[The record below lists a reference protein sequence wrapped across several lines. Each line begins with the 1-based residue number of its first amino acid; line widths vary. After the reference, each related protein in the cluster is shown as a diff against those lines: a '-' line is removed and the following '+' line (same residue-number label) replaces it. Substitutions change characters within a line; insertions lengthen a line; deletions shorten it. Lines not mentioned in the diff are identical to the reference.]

1 MTKNSNQGGPAF
13 NRCNKYWVT
22 NFRNSEAKF
31 IHLSFFFHSVKLS
44 QVSIAKEY
52 IGFCKKLFLCVRRL
66 VSPGD
71 CSSHKM
77 RFNEFSAGEKKIV
90 WQFEWVKLTKKHCI
104 SHAVTLLKQPLAVE
118 TWNNTYTPSSG
129 ASVFFESACGEHSVF
144 LYCFFSHPPT
154 PLHNSCLSSLFP
166 CLSWSINQHHYIRG
180 CSLFHGLLSS
190 LGHTDPSGAA
200 PWALIPLFLS
210 RVGLA
215 PPLSPSLAWALRP
228 PPPPL
233 SLSLSLAD
241 AGLAPPS
248 HVGSAPT
255 SVLCTAGAAPLS
267 PGRYLARDTP
277 PPACPKILFFPWC
290 LSDWSSVIHLC
301 DGSKRTFYV
310 LQQGRIQGTFQAL
323 RKAVKFP
330 VFFFLTGCRNSESWS
345 RSDN

>member
-1 MTKNSNQGGPAF
+1 MS
-13 NRCNKYWVT
+13 
-22 NFRNSEAKF
+22 
-31 IHLSFFFHSVKLS
+31 
-44 QVSIAKEY
+44 
-52 IGFCKKLFLCVRRL
+52 
-66 VSPGD
+66 
-71 CSSHKM
+71 
-77 RFNEFSAGEKKIV
+77 
-90 WQFEWVKLTKKHCI
+90 LTKKHCI
-104 SHAVTLLKQPLAVE
+104 SHAVTLLKQPLAGE
-118 TWNNTYTPSSG
+118 TWNNTCTPSSG

-228 PPPPL
+228 PPPL
-233 SLSLSLAD
+233 SLSLSLSLSCRC
-241 AGLAPPS
+241 GPCAPFSRWLCS
-248 HVGSAPT
+248 HIRALHSWC
-255 SVLCTAGAAPLS
+255 CTTFSWPLS
-267 PGRYLARDTP
+267 RSWHPP

-301 DGSKRTFYV
+301 DRSKRTFYV

-323 RKAVKFP
+323 RKAVKFSCF
-330 VFFFLTGCRNSESWS
+330 FFFLTGCRNSESWS